1 MSNRIIDKPK
11 KKRRWEN
18 KKEVTEVID
27 FISDYFPDNKDLPK
41 KMEKVK
47 TQQDFQNE
55 LQIWIIKQREYLE
68 KLSGM
73 VRAIPP

>member
-1 MSNRIIDKPK
+1 MSNIDKP

-18 KKEVTEVID
+18 KKEVTKVID